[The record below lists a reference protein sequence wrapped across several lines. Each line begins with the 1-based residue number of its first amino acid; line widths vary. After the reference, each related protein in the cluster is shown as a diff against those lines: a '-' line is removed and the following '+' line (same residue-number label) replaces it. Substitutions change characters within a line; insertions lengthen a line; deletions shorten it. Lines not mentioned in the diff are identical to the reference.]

1 MNRLACAAL
10 LLMGLAGCAG
20 KPPPDATVAVAPTPV
35 GDVQQSLPPTFDVA
49 TPAPGPRLQVR
60 GGTLV
65 LHEAGSERRLRIE
78 RNEAL
83 FDGRVVTA
91 RDAAGVVEVR
101 ITARLCFGDGDAQSP
116 YTARVLIGD
125 AAPVMGCGGPP

>member
-20 KPPPDATVAVAPTPV
+20 QPPDVAVAPSPV
-35 GDVQQSLPPTFDVA
+35 GDVQQSLPPAFDVA
-49 TPAPGPRLQVR
+49 TPAGGPRLQVR

-65 LHEAGSERRLRIE
+65 LHDAGSERRLLVE

-91 RDAAGVVEVR
+91 RDAVGVVEVR
-101 ITARLCFGDGDAQSP
+101 ITARLCFGDRDVQSP
-116 YTARVLIGD
+116 YTARVSIGD

>member
-20 KPPPDATVAVAPTPV
+20 QPPDVAVAPSPV
-35 GDVQQSLPPTFDVA
+35 GDVQQSLPPAFDVA
-49 TPAPGPRLQVR
+49 TPAGGPRLQVR

-65 LHEAGSERRLRIE
+65 LHDAGSERRLLVE

-91 RDAAGVVEVR
+91 RDAVGVVEVR
-101 ITARLCFGDGDAQSP
+101 ITARLCCGDRDAQSP
-116 YTARVLIGD
+116 YTARVSIGD